1 MASDFEKPN
10 KVHTLYID
18 EIEEKLRPLP
28 IGDLFWCWRKTEPVL
43 KKMWIN
49 TIWDLAK
56 TDKAIIKAKIGSY
69 WTRPSAFIDLIHSLQ
84 LALTGADISFAA
96 PLSYDAQIKAGDV
109 YVNDMFNLYKYE
121 NMLYTMDLTG
131 REILGAL
138 EYSYGIW
145 INQMKSKND
154 HVLLMNT
161 AQENAG
167 DGFNKFLHPMFNFDS
182 AAGIIYTVDA
192 TKPAGQKVKIES
204 MADGTPFDLDKH
216 YKVAVN
222 SYRGNGG
229 GEHLTKGAG
238 IAHDDLIKR
247 VIVSTDKDL
256 RYYLMEYI
264 EQHPDVNPQPL
275 NQWKLIP
282 EEWTKPAIERDYKA
296 LFGNK

>member
-1 MASDFEKPN
+1 
-10 KVHTLYID
+10 
-18 EIEEKLRPLP
+18 
-28 IGDLFWCWRKTEPVL
+28 
-43 KKMWIN
+43 
-49 TIWDLAK
+49 
-56 TDKAIIKAKIGSY
+56 
-69 WTRPSAFIDLIHSLQ
+69 
-84 LALTGADISFAA
+84 
-96 PLSYDAQIKAGDV
+96 
-109 YVNDMFNLYKYE
+109 
-121 NMLYTMDLTG
+121 
-131 REILGAL
+131 
-138 EYSYGIW
+138 
-145 INQMKSKND
+145 MKSEND
-154 HVLLMNT
+154 HILLLDQS
-161 AQENAG
+161 QEKSSTERA
-167 DGFNKFLHPMFNFDS
+167 KFLYPMYSFDS

-282 EEWTKPAIERDYKA
+282 EEWTQPAIERDYKA